1 MRVFFLVTSV
11 LAILAF
17 ARRWDR
23 LHPLRVSHDARE
35 AAPAA
40 AGSSGGPS
48 GYLDLTLLDRA
59 RPRRAA
65 APPAPAALR
74 RSA

>member
-23 LHPLRVSHDARE
+23 LHPLRVSHATRE
-35 AAPAA
+35 AAPA